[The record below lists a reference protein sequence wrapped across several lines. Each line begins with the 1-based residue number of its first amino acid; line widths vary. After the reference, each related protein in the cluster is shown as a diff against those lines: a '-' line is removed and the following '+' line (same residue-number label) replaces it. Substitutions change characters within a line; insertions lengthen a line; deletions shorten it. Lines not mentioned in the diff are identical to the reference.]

1 MRYFLQTITRIS
13 QSTAM
18 WSFAM
23 RNMMRMIVIAMFGM
37 AMVIF
42 SEVDEKY
49 YAYYSADGITLGSYT
64 AENTSGFASAIFVPS
79 HQTIPSGNDSFF
91 EDSTD
96 EDDKHHTIYPSSTP
110 LFYNTS
116 TRLITSCNYTSTSPF
131 RVIPLYILFHSWQHY
146 I

>member
-1 MRYFLQTITRIS
+1 ML
-13 QSTAM
+13 
-18 WSFAM
+18 SFAM

-37 AMVIF
+37 VMVTF
-42 SEVDEKY
+42 SEVDDKY
-49 YAYYSADGITLGSYT
+49 YAYYSGDGITLGSYT

-79 HQTIPSGNDSFF
+79 HQTMPSGNDSFF

-116 TRLITSCNYTSTSPF
+116 TRLITSCHYTSTSPFF

>member
-1 MRYFLQTITRIS
+1 MRQFLQTITRIS

-18 WSFAM
+18 LSFAM

-37 AMVIF
+37 VMATF
-42 SEVDEKY
+42 SEVDDKY

-116 TRLITSCNYTSTSPF
+116 TRLITSCHYTSTSPF